1 VEDDLSGAKLWGLSA
16 AIRKRRD
23 LKFTAILDDL
33 PLKGWQREIDQVVFR
48 GNILMDEVVFFHR
61 ASRTALFADLI
72 GNFSPE
78 FLPDKPVWRG

>member
-1 VEDDLSGAKLWGLSA
+1 MGPVGGHTQAP
-16 AIRKRRD
+16 RPQVHRY
-23 LKFTAILDDL
+23 TDDL